1 MSNVKNEVV
10 IGIDGGGTHTRVMV
24 ANLEGQVLSYVEKGA
39 SSIYKDAQASQ
50 NVQQAIEEA
59 LQQARVDKSQVRM
72 LTGGIAGFDAESDL
86 EWVLPLTEV
95 EGLDCPKVHVND
107 AVVAHSGALMAEPG
121 IIVISGTGS
130 ILYAVNEEG
139 RRIRNYDLHHYA
151 ASAARFLA
159 YDATYELLAGS
170 VEDRDSALIQE
181 MLAFWNVSTIKEL
194 SHLALQGFIADQR
207 ERNKRF
213 AELAPLLTR
222 SAASGSP
229 LAQRVCD
236 RALHQIAIGVEMLAS
251 YFERPKVQVALIGSV
266 VTSGYFRERL
276 AARLAQGVQ
285 RSYQLVEPVYP
296 PVIGAVL
303 LAYRELEIP
312 ITGAHLEKLS
322 NWR

>member
-1 MSNVKNEVV
+1 MTQNQEVV

-50 NVQQAIEEA
+50 NVRQAIEEA
-59 LQQARVDKSQVRM
+59 LQQAGVDKAQVRM
-72 LTGGIAGFDAESDL
+72 LTAGIAGFDAESDL
-86 EWVLPLTEV
+86 EWVLPLTDV
-95 EGLDCPKVHVND
+95 EGLDCTKVHVND

-170 VEDRDSALIQE
+170 VEDRDNALIQE
-181 MLAFWNVSTIKEL
+181 MLAFWDVSTVKEL

-213 AELAPLLTR
+213 AELAPLITQ
-222 SAASGSP
+222 SATSGSP

-251 YFERPKVQVALIGSV
+251 YFERPKVQVSLIGSV
-266 VTSGYFRERL
+266 VTSDYFRERL
-276 AARLAQGVQ
+276 ASRLAQGVQ

-303 LAYRELEIP
+303 LAFKELHIP
-312 ITGAHLEKLS
+312 ISEEHLEKLS